1 MSRIVLRTCT
11 EIPEGAARRER
22 SLYSRPLSAYRDTP
36 AYVLLGDPGA
46 GKTTSF
52 ETEREALGDDACLV
66 AARDFV
72 TLDPCRHPE
81 WRGKTLFVDGLDEVR
96 AGHGSA
102 REPLDRIRR
111 RLDDLG
117 RPPFRLSCR
126 EADWLGTND
135 RVHLAKMSRNDGVVV
150 LRLDP
155 LTGDDVERI
164 LSARAGVGDPESF
177 VGTARER
184 GVAGLLFNPQCLNML
199 ADVVTDGKG
208 WPGSRLQLFEGA
220 CRRMLQEQ
228 NEEHLA
234 ATEGASTSPATP
246 DDLLGLAGCLCA
258 VLLVSGSSGYALD
271 RRSEDEEFPALD
283 RCRHECGFL
292 ARQVVATKL
301 FSATG
306 RRRRRPVHRQVAEF
320 LGARYLSS
328 LVQGEGRR
336 GKLRRCGVPARRVLA
351 LMTGH
356 DGGVFTELRGLAAW
370 LAALCPAVRGEIIER
385 DPVGV
390 ATYGD
395 PGSLSTAEKVG
406 LLRSLADET
415 GAMARWLEQS
425 LLDPAR
431 AGFAEN
437 GLIAPDLAES
447 VRDVLADA
455 RRDDSQQTFVL
466 FILRALAQGTEL
478 AGTPATLLDVVH
490 DDSRWPGV
498 RRRALRAYPY
508 RGRRQAGRTASL
520 KALLAD
526 LSARGTS
533 DSGDALLGILLAKL
547 YPGGLAASE
556 VWEYLSESD
565 SSDFG
570 EYFYFWR
577 SHLVDE
583 SPVEDTAIHLDTLVA
598 RRDELQGALES
609 RGLRDLPA
617 DLLARGLATHGDHL
631 ERGRLYDWLGTGLKV
646 DSGASGVRRVRTWLE
661 QRPAV
666 HRAVLTEGLVRC
678 AALGDEE
685 FADSA
690 VGIVRRLY
698 GARQPE
704 GFGTWCLEQ
713 AEAWAARDR
722 RVVHYLLRHA
732 CHVAHCGGDAS
743 GISLHALGA
752 RARANAVLNG
762 VYREIRE
769 SDRRVRLEMERHER
783 DHERYREVEGQRHE
797 EWLDW
802 VRASEAAL
810 RDGRGDLALLH
821 QLALAYLGRLL
832 GAEGDDPWSRLH
844 SLLRGVEG
852 LEAVA
857 LRALREAI
865 RRDDLPDVG
874 AIVRLRDEK
883 QEHLLALPALVS
895 LAEIFRTA
903 PEEVDELNS
912 EQLQSGLAFYYC
924 TGEHESPWYGH
935 VVRTHPTVAAGVLV
949 RVAASA
955 LRATT
960 ERVTGIHELAFREDH
975 REVAK
980 QACLPLLRAMPARGR
995 AKQAGVLESLLW
1007 SALRYADREALK
1019 QLVKDKVAQR
1029 SMDVVQRGRWLAAGC
1044 VAWPDRYLEP
1054 LERFIDGHRTRARH
1068 VTRFFEVGTQPVW
1081 RADQW
1086 RGMRI
1091 DSQSSDTAQENSVAG
1106 SLIEGMGAR
1115 PLEVIVRAAGRAQSP
1130 DACVSRLIGCLA
1142 GLRDGEASRAL
1153 DALASDEA
1161 LDRWRDELVRARD
1174 DQQVLRRDA
1183 VRRRV
1188 TVEEACRTLDN
1199 GPPANAADLTALT
1212 ADRLDE
1218 IAREIRNDDANGW
1231 RPFWNEDEH
1240 RHPETPKHEE
1250 SCRDAL
1256 LMQLRHRLREH
1267 DVEVQPEGR
1276 YANDKR
1282 ADLRLSCRDFQV
1294 PVEIKKNGH
1303 PRLWSALHDQLM
1315 SQYTRDPA
1323 TDGYGIYLVLWFGEG
1338 QGRRMPPPASGSR
1351 PAGPG
1356 ALKRRL
1362 EEELTPEEL
1371 RRISICV
1378 IDVSAPAGVG
1388 R

>member
-1 MSRIVLRTCT
+1 
-11 EIPEGAARRER
+11 
-22 SLYSRPLSAYRDTP
+22 
-36 AYVLLGDPGA
+36 
-46 GKTTSF
+46 
-52 ETEREALGDDACLV
+52 
-66 AARDFV
+66 
-72 TLDPCRHPE
+72 
-81 WRGKTLFVDGLDEVR
+81 
-96 AGHGSA
+96 
-102 REPLDRIRR
+102 
-111 RLDDLG
+111 
-117 RPPFRLSCR
+117 
-126 EADWLGTND
+126 
-135 RVHLAKMSRNDGVVV
+135 
-150 LRLDP
+150 
-155 LTGDDVERI
+155 
-164 LSARAGVGDPESF
+164 
-177 VGTARER
+177 
-184 GVAGLLFNPQCLNML
+184 
-199 ADVVTDGKG
+199 
-208 WPGSRLQLFEGA
+208 
-220 CRRMLQEQ
+220 
-228 NEEHLA
+228 
-234 ATEGASTSPATP
+234 
-246 DDLLGLAGCLCA
+246 
-258 VLLVSGSSGYALD
+258 
-271 RRSEDEEFPALD
+271 
-283 RCRHECGFL
+283 
-292 ARQVVATKL
+292 
-301 FSATG
+301 
-306 RRRRRPVHRQVAEF
+306 
-320 LGARYLSS
+320 
-328 LVQGEGRR
+328 
-336 GKLRRCGVPARRVLA
+336 
-351 LMTGH
+351 
-356 DGGVFTELRGLAAW
+356 
-370 LAALCPAVRGEIIER
+370 
-385 DPVGV
+385 
-390 ATYGD
+390 
-395 PGSLSTAEKVG
+395 
-406 LLRSLADET
+406 
-415 GAMARWLEQS
+415 
-425 LLDPAR
+425 
-431 AGFAEN
+431 
-437 GLIAPDLAES
+437 
-447 VRDVLADA
+447 
-455 RRDDSQQTFVL
+455 
-466 FILRALAQGTEL
+466 
-478 AGTPATLLDVVH
+478 
-490 DDSRWPGV
+490 
-498 RRRALRAYPY
+498 
-508 RGRRQAGRTASL
+508 
-520 KALLAD
+520 
-526 LSARGTS
+526 
-533 DSGDALLGILLAKL
+533 
-547 YPGGLAASE
+547 
-556 VWEYLSESD
+556 
-565 SSDFG
+565 
-570 EYFYFWR
+570 
-577 SHLVDE
+577 
-583 SPVEDTAIHLDTLVA
+583 
-598 RRDELQGALES
+598 
-609 RGLRDLPA
+609 
-617 DLLARGLATHGDHL
+617 
-631 ERGRLYDWLGTGLKV
+631 
-646 DSGASGVRRVRTWLE
+646 
-661 QRPAV
+661 
-666 HRAVLTEGLVRC
+666 
-678 AALGDEE
+678 
-685 FADSA
+685 
-690 VGIVRRLY
+690 
-698 GARQPE
+698 
-704 GFGTWCLEQ
+704 
-713 AEAWAARDR
+713 
-722 RVVHYLLRHA
+722 
-732 CHVAHCGGDAS
+732 
-743 GISLHALGA
+743 
-752 RARANAVLNG
+752 
-762 VYREIRE
+762 
-769 SDRRVRLEMERHER
+769 
-783 DHERYREVEGQRHE
+783 
-797 EWLDW
+797 
-802 VRASEAAL
+802 
-810 RDGRGDLALLH
+810 
-821 QLALAYLGRLL
+821 
-832 GAEGDDPWSRLH
+832 
-844 SLLRGVEG
+844 
-852 LEAVA
+852 
-857 LRALREAI
+857 
-865 RRDDLPDVG
+865 
-874 AIVRLRDEK
+874 
-883 QEHLLALPALVS
+883 
-895 LAEIFRTA
+895 

-1218 IAREIRNDDANGW
+1218 IAREIRNDNANGW

-1378 IDVSAPAGVG
+1378 IDVSAPAVVG